1 MSKLKDLLID
11 ADIAAEE
18 VLHEGCEDFKQ
29 FCDGM
34 KKMRELSDNWLLE
47 HEPHLE
53 QAWREHTERNT
64 IIIENNRE
72 QAVTWLV

>member
-11 ADIAAEE
+11 AECAAEE

-34 KKMRELSDNWLLE
+34 KKLREVSDNWLLE
-47 HEPHLE
+47 HAPHLE
-53 QAWREHTERNT
+53 QTWKEHTDVQYYKHRD
-64 IIIENNRE
+64 
-72 QAVTWLV
+72 